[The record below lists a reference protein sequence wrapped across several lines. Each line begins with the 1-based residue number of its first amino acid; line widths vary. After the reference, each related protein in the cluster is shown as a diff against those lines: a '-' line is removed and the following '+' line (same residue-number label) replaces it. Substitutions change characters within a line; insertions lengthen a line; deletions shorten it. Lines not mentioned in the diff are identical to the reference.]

1 MVTKRRRHYWGATNP
16 RPETARRRNEVI
28 ETNGTSTCRDTQAP
42 TCWGRTPCDGLDIQV
57 RISEPLVSV
66 IVPVHNAADSLHRAL
81 RSVLMQTLT
90 DFELILVDDCS
101 TDESGE
107 ILEYYRLQD
116 ERVKL
121 FSTTRNGG
129 PGAARN
135 IGLKHSR
142 GSYIAFLD
150 ADDFWIEDKLERQ
163 VRLFERDEVILSYTS
178 VVLLDAQGGIVG
190 VINGRNKVQLVDM
203 FIGNR
208 VTMSSAMIRR
218 NLSGAREMPGMR
230 NREDHAYWISLLK
243 RNRGYIAGVPE
254 ALCGYVKM
262 PGSASS
268 NTLRNLVDTYRMYV
282 SVIEINPLLAIG
294 LLLAFSFSKLQKEVA
309 ARLSWLF
316 MPQGRRKQL
325 RQSIAA
331 HWNWDHQARGP

>member
-1 MVTKRRRHYWGATNP
+1 
-16 RPETARRRNEVI
+16 
-28 ETNGTSTCRDTQAP
+28 
-42 TCWGRTPCDGLDIQV
+42 
-57 RISEPLVSV
+57 
-66 IVPVHNAADSLHRAL
+66 
-81 RSVLMQTLT
+81 MQTLT

-107 ILEYYRLQD
+107 ILEYYRAQD
-116 ERVKL
+116 ERVRL
-121 FSTTRNGG
+121 FSTARNGG

-150 ADDFWIEDKLERQ
+150 ADDFWIKDKLEQQ
-163 VRLFERDEVILSYTS
+163 VRLFEHDEVILSYTS
-178 VVLLDAQGGIVG
+178 VILLNAQGGIVG
-190 VINGRNKVQLVDM
+190 IINGRSKVHLVDM

-208 VTMSSAMIRR
+208 VTMSSAMMRR
-218 NLSGAREMPGMR
+218 NLSGSKEMPGMR

-243 RNRGYIAGVPE
+243 QNRGYIAGVPE

-268 NTLRNLVDTYRMYV
+268 NALRNLVDTYRMYV
-282 SVIEINPLLAIG
+282 SVVEINPFLAMG
-294 LLLAFSFSKLQKEVA
+294 LLLVISFSKLQKEVA

-316 MPQGRRKQL
+316 MPRQRRKELQ
-325 RQSIAA
+325 QSIAA
-331 HWNWDHQARGP
+331 HWNWDHQPRGP